1 MFYAILETLR
11 NFGTFSVLAPFLL
24 AFTISFAVME
34 KMKLFSTNKKYHL
47 IVSLIFGFLTVSS
60 MQISSAIGS
69 FIEKLGLGII
79 VMIGIMLILG
89 IFGFKASNKGAWIGG
104 LVFLAV
110 LYFQFSNEAITIFLK
125 NLLLSKYAIILLASL
140 LTFWWIVGFPNILPT
155 TTTQSTPQ
163 QPRIATPT
171 SEVVQDFRPHARKIG
186 EIPREQLS
194 HEGHGH

>member
-1 MFYAILETLR
+1 MFYAILETLK

-34 KMKLFSTNKKYHL
+34 KMKLFSKNKKYHI
-47 IVSLIFGFLTVSS
+47 IVSLIFGFLTASS

-69 FIEKLGLGII
+69 FIEKLGLGLI

-110 LYFQFSNEAITIFLK
+110 LYFQFENESVTIFLK
-125 NLLLSKYAIILLASL
+125 DLLLSKYAIIAIASI
-140 LTFWWIVGFPNILPT
+140 LTFWWIVGFPNIF
-155 TTTQSTPQ
+155 STPTAQ
-163 QPRIATPT
+163 TPARPTQPRVLSTA
-171 SEVVQDFRPHARKIG
+171 SELTEGVQ
-186 EIPREQLS
+186 PRRNPES
-194 HEGHGH
+194 HEGHAH

>member
-34 KMKLFSTNKKYHL
+34 KMKLFSNNKKYH
-47 IVSLIFGFLTVSS
+47 IIISLIFGFLTASS
-60 MQISSAIGS
+60 MQVSSAISS
-69 FIEKLGLGII
+69 FIEKLGLGLI

-110 LYFQFSNEAITIFLK
+110 LYFQFANESVTIFLK
-125 NLLLSKYAIILLASL
+125 DLLLSKYAIIAIASI
-140 LTFWWIVGFPNILPT
+140 LTFWWIVGFPTISPAPSAQ
-155 TTTQSTPQ
+155 TQKSKIVSTP
-163 QPRIATPT
+163 
-171 SEVVQDFRPHARKIG
+171 SEVIQEFQPHLKEIG
-186 EIPREQLS
+186 RIPGKELG
-194 HEGHGH
+194 HEGHSH

>member
-34 KMKLFSTNKKYHL
+34 KMKLFSNNKKYH
-47 IVSLIFGFLTVSS
+47 IIISLIFGFLTASS
-60 MQISSAIGS
+60 MQVSSAISS
-69 FIEKLGLGII
+69 FIEKLGLGLI

-110 LYFQFSNEAITIFLK
+110 LYFQFANESVTIFLK
-125 NLLLSKYAIILLASL
+125 DLLLSKYAIIAIASI
-140 LTFWWIVGFPNILPT
+140 LTFWWIVGFPTISPSP
-155 TTTQSTPQ
+155 TTQSTPQ
-163 QPRIATPT
+163 SKMVT
-171 SEVVQDFRPHARKIG
+171 SASDVIPEFRPHLKEIG
-186 EIPREQLS
+186 RIPGKEL
-194 HEGHGH
+194 G